1 MKKETGI
8 CLVLAPLLIGG
19 CQSAPAPSTEVD
31 LVDRAPSP
39 AALDQTRNA
48 VLWVNGMGCPF

>member
-1 MKKETGI
+1 MKKEVGI
-8 CLVLAPLLIGG
+8 CLVLASLLIGG
-19 CQSAPAPSTEVD
+19 CQSAPATSTNVD

-39 AALDQTRNA
+39 AAFDQTRHA

>member
-1 MKKETGI
+1 MKKEVGI
-8 CLVLAPLLIGG
+8 CLVLIPLLIGG
-19 CQSAPAPSTEVD
+19 CQSAPAPSPTVD

-39 AALDQTRNA
+39 AALDQPRNA